1 MPVPCSVLFVRHV
14 LPNYAATHYKKN
26 KKSRKIHL
34 LQQMACPFAAR
45 ACGKPQLSQRAGSR
59 SQLFS
64 DVMIAG
70 KSVRFSSVMK

>member
-45 ACGKPQLSQRAGSR
+45 ACGKPQVS
-59 SQLFS
+59 
-64 DVMIAG
+64 
-70 KSVRFSSVMK
+70 